1 MRRFLGLL
9 FTLYVG
15 LVAAFAFSP
24 RQDATPPAPQI
35 RIDRLLMLDGLALA
49 GGRRVVVGERG
60 RIFLSDD
67 GGMAWRPVASPTEA
81 TLTALAVL
89 DDRRLVAVGHD
100 EVILRS
106 SDRGEHWERVW
117 EDTEADGPLLAVRFD
132 AEGEGLAVGAYG
144 RILASRDGGRRWE
157 RQVLDIG
164 DPHLNAIARAPGGH
178 WMLAGETGTLL
189 RARAGLRDWE
199 VLDAPY
205 GGSFFGLL
213 RTPGDALLA
222 FGMRGHL
229 YRSRDGG
236 RHWEMLDTGSE
247 SSLFGGRILEDGRT
261 LLVGQNGLLLQLE
274 AGGIPR
280 PIDPPRRNTYTG
292 LVAGPGPGVLWLV
305 GEGGIT
311 RLETGDG
318 AGAGP

>member
-1 MRRFLGLL
+1 MSRIDGLL
-9 FTLYVG
+9 FILYVG
-15 LVAAFAFSP
+15 LVAVFAFSP
-24 RQDATPPAPQI
+24 RQGEAPPPPQT

-49 GGRRVVVGERG
+49 GGRLVVAGERG

-67 GGMAWRPVASPTEA
+67 GGAAWRPIETPTGA
-81 TLTALAVL
+81 TLTALAAL

-106 SDRGEHWERVW
+106 TDAGEHWERVW
-117 EDTEADGPLLAVRFD
+117 EDTDADGPLLAVRFD
-132 AEGEGLAVGAYG
+132 AEGQGLAVGAYG
-144 RILASRDGGRRWE
+144 RILESRDGGRRWE
-157 RQVLDIG
+157 AQRLAIG
-164 DPHLNAIARAPGGH
+164 DPHLNAIARTPGGF

-236 RHWEMLDTGSE
+236 RHWEALDTGSE
-247 SSLFGGRILEDGRT
+247 SSLFGGRVLEDGRT
-261 LLVGQNGLLLQLE
+261 LLVGQNGMLLQLD
-274 AGGIPR
+274 AGGAPR
-280 PIDPPRRNTYTG
+280 RLDPPLRNTYTG
-292 LVAGPGPGVLWLV
+292 LVTAPGSGVLWLV

-311 RLETGDG
+311 RLETKDN